1 MLKETSIEK
10 TFINIL
16 KGLNKISLKDI
27 SIENI
32 EKVFLENDVYFNK
45 EIDIKIPY
53 KYGTK

>member
-10 TFINIL
+10 TFINI
-16 KGLNKISLKDI
+16 NKISLKDI